1 MGVLGDAL
9 MLLHHLFNCAS
20 CSGDRCVACHM
31 LALKWPADCFGMPLL
46 QTGVTNSADAVQL
59 AELLPQRW
67 GTFMH
72 KG

>member
-1 MGVLGDAL
+1 MSLRRNPDVIL
-9 MLLHHLFNCAS
+9 
-20 CSGDRCVACHM
+20 CH
-31 LALKWPADCFGMPLL
+31 KVSVCLL
-46 QTGVTNSADAVQL
+46 QTGITNSADAVQL

>member
-1 MGVLGDAL
+1 MV
-9 MLLHHLFNCAS
+9 S
-20 CSGDRCVACHM
+20 VSV
-31 LALKWPADCFGMPLL
+31 L
-46 QTGVTNSADAVQL
+46 QTGITNSADAVQL